1 MNLLKHITQESDHI
15 HQIYYACSY
24 AKVHYSRFI
33 NVTTS
38 MALNLVSELLE
49 SHLVFL
55 CINDTMIPNFG
66 KKINNA
72 LYLFDHATHNESNYP
87 NGHYES
93 I

>member
-1 MNLLKHITQESDHI
+1 
-15 HQIYYACSY
+15 
-24 AKVHYSRFI
+24 
-33 NVTTS
+33 